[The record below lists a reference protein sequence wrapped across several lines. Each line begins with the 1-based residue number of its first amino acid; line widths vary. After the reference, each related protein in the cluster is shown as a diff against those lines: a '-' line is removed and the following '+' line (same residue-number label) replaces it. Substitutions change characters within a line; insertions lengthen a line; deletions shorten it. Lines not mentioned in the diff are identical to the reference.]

1 MFSIEFASVKGSLF
15 LLQKAPSILPL
26 SLFSYE
32 VNGSGALLAR
42 FGKKLSVSNQQ
53 LKEYAYIVAARRQ
66 FQGSEPEASN
76 LEITVSVRS
85 R

>member
-1 MFSIEFASVKGSLF
+1 MVYKNSSTRPLLLSLIGLYLQLIRVFNRVRRASVKGSLF

-42 FGKKLSVSNQQ
+42 FDKKKSVSNQQ
-53 LKEYAYIVAARRQ
+53 LKE
-66 FQGSEPEASN
+66 
-76 LEITVSVRS
+76 
-85 R
+85 